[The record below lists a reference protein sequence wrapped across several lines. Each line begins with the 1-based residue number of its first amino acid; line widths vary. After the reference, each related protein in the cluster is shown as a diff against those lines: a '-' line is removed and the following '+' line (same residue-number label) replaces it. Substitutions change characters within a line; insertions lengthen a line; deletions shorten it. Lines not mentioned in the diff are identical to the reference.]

1 MTRLQNNTLTH
12 LIELANVPTLMKQL
26 IVEKEK
32 VEEIAKMIHTATNY
46 LYLCRWNKLQWDIS
60 NQTK

>member
-12 LIELANVPTLMKQL
+12 LIELYNVPTLMKQL
-26 IVEKEK
+26 IVKKEK

-46 LYLCRWNKLQWDIS
+46 LYLDRWNKLQ
-60 NQTK
+60 

>member
-46 LYLCRWNKLQWDIS
+46 LYLDRWNKLQ
-60 NQTK
+60 

>member
-1 MTRLQNNTLTH
+1 
-12 LIELANVPTLMKQL
+12 MKQL
-26 IVEKEK
+26 IVGKEK

-46 LYLCRWNKLQWDIS
+46 LYLGRCNKLQWDIS